1 MEAVT
6 GVRRAELI
14 GVLSLATDLAMGQPL
29 EHGLR
34 TALIAVRI
42 GAELALDDRTLE
54 DVYYVSLLQYV
65 GCTAE
70 SHLDAE
76 VWGDELAA
84 RGEMVPALLGSQAG
98 LFATGLRNIHADAGP
113 LRRAGEVLRRA
124 PRMRETLS
132 DWALGHCEVSA
143 MLAERLSLGLGVKE
157 ALAHLYERW
166 DGRGFPGRIGGDDVP
181 LPVRV
186 MQVAHD
192 ADLNSAAGPEGAVEV
207 VRARAGRGLDPTV
220 VTAFQRKA
228 REALALLDAPSIW
241 GELLAAEPGRRPVL
255 ERHQVNVGLRAI
267 ADFTDMKSPYMSG
280 HSAGVAALAAAAAD
294 EAGLPEAERELV
306 ERAGLVHDVGR
317 VGVPARIW
325 GKPGPLGRDELE
337 RVRLHPYHTERVLV
351 PSPALAAI
359 GRLASLHHER
369 LDGSGYHRGV
379 RGAELPPAA
388 RILAVADSYH
398 AMTEPRPHRGPRTPE
413 EAADTLVE
421 EARAGHLDA
430 DAVSA
435 VLAAAGH
442 GRLVVRGPRPA
453 GLSER
458 EAEVLGL
465 LARGLVTKQIAHRL
479 GIAPKTADNHI
490 QRIYAKIGVSTR
502 AAAILFA
509 LEHGL
514 VSASAA

>member
-42 GAELALDDRTLE
+42 GTELALDDRTLE

-84 RGEMVPALLGSQAG
+84 RGEMVSALLGSQAG

-113 LRRAGEVLRRA
+113 LRRAGQVLRRA

-192 ADLNSAAGPEGAVEV
+192 ADLNSAAGPKAPSRSSAPGPGGDSTPPWWPPSSGQRGRRWRCSTRRRSGASSSLPS
-207 VRARAGRGLDPTV
+207 RDAGRCWSGTRSTWACARSPT
-220 VTAFQRKA
+220 
-228 REALALLDAPSIW
+228 S
-241 GELLAAEPGRRPVL
+241 
-255 ERHQVNVGLRAI
+255 
-267 ADFTDMKSPYMSG
+267 
-280 HSAGVAALAAAAAD
+280 
-294 EAGLPEAERELV
+294 
-306 ERAGLVHDVGR
+306 
-317 VGVPARIW
+317 
-325 GKPGPLGRDELE
+325 
-337 RVRLHPYHTERVLV
+337 
-351 PSPALAAI
+351 
-359 GRLASLHHER
+359 
-369 LDGSGYHRGV
+369 
-379 RGAELPPAA
+379 
-388 RILAVADSYH
+388 
-398 AMTEPRPHRGPRTPE
+398 RT
-413 EAADTLVE
+413 
-421 EARAGHLDA
+421 
-430 DAVSA
+430 
-435 VLAAAGH
+435 
-442 GRLVVRGPRPA
+442 
-453 GLSER
+453 
-458 EAEVLGL
+458 
-465 LARGLVTKQIAHRL
+465 
-479 GIAPKTADNHI
+479 
-490 QRIYAKIGVSTR
+490 
-502 AAAILFA
+502 
-509 LEHGL
+509 
-514 VSASAA
+514 